1 MEVKK
6 KEHFLMFHWSHQQSL
21 WPFFKVYDDEL
32 TCYKPRVGCWHSQQ
46 TANIPRA
53 AVTWEMSWQSLKIF
67 FESLK
72 NKEQKQE
79 NPIPWWLYCYW
90 FFASDFV
97 LDFAAEK
104 TLGEI
109 AAFLEGCWNRSGS
122 RQAFG
127 RNLQTLSILFD
138 PVPKQ
143 IAGLR
148 CESRADRWR
157 CPEVTIAAWH
167 DVESCKTR

>member
-67 FESLK
+67 FLK
-72 NKEQKQE
+72 AWKIKNQSRKIQF
-79 NPIPWWLYCYW
+79 PDDFII
-90 FFASDFV
+90 FASDFV
-97 LDFAAEK
+97 PDFAAEK

-127 RNLQTLSILFD
+127 RNLQTLSIVFD

-148 CESRADRWR
+148 CEGRADRWR